1 MGHPLSQTVFTSIYL
16 DRLLWPVPATLEEAQ
31 FNRRKRRDT
40 GGGEGEE
47 VGGRE
52 ENMEG
57 GNAGRLVD
65 LVLRAYCLALI
76 KACDR
81 VNSRVSAE
89 YFFEVCPLSRTR
101 ECIPM

>member
-1 MGHPLSQTVFTSIYL
+1 MGHPLSQTVFTSIYI

-31 FNRRKRRDT
+31 FDRRKRQGADSEKASGDEEA
-40 GGGEGEE
+40 GGGGK
-47 VGGRE
+47 
-52 ENMEG
+52 
-57 GNAGRLVD
+57 AGILVD

-89 YFFEVCPLSRTR
+89 YFFEVCLLSCTR
-101 ECIPM
+101 GCIRMQNC

>member
-16 DRLLWPVPATLEEAQ
+16 DRLLWPVPETLEEAQ
-31 FNRRKRRDT
+31 FDRRKRRGT
-40 GGGEGEE
+40 GGEAVECEE
-47 VGGRE
+47 KVE
-52 ENMEG
+52 S

-89 YFFEVCPLSRTR
+89 YFFEVRSLPLTR
-101 ECIPM
+101 ECIRM